1 MVELERINNIFIIND
16 LYSICTILC
25 TELHFSPNPFI
36 TFNKCIDI
44 LKICAKKIRFVLYY
58 FVFLEK

>member
-1 MVELERINNIFIIND
+1 MIYIVYVLFCVLNYIFHRIH
-16 LYSICTILC
+16 L
-25 TELHFSPNPFI
+25 I